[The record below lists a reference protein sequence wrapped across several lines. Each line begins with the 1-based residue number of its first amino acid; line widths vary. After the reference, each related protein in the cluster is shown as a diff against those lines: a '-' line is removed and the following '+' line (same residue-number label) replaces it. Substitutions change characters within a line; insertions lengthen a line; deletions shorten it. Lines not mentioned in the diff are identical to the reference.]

1 MTKTL
6 KEHFREITALR
17 KQYRDWLHTRIE
29 CLADTTPR
37 VALPL
42 EASNSILAA
51 IDSMSDDL
59 SYRTEM
65 LAERQEKRQTEID
78 LLIANITALR
88 VTVSDIAHKTM
99 QMRSVDARLKKIEAR
114 EKKLKSMQ
122 ESLERFV
129 ESKFEQIKKQD
140 KKRQRNADK
149 NLPAV
154 S

>member
-1 MTKTL
+1 M
-6 KEHFREITALR
+6 
-17 KQYRDWLHTRIE
+17 
-29 CLADTTPR
+29 
-37 VALPL
+37 
-42 EASNSILAA
+42 
-51 IDSMSDDL
+51 
-59 SYRTEM
+59 
-65 LAERQEKRQTEID
+65 
-78 LLIANITALR
+78 TALR

-122 ESLERFV
+122 ESLERFA

-154 S
+154 SWYPWLY

>member
-29 CLADTTPR
+29 CLAGTTPR

-42 EASNSILAA
+42 ETSNSVLAA
-51 IDSMSDDL
+51 IDSLSDDL
-59 SYRTEM
+59 SYRTVM
-65 LAERQEKRQTEID
+65 LAERQEKRQIEID
-78 LLIANITALR
+78 LLNANITALR
-88 VTVSDIAHKTM
+88 VTVSDITHKTM
-99 QMRSVDARLKKIEAR
+99 QMKSVEARLKKIDER
-114 EKKLKSMQ
+114 EKKIQSIQ
-122 ESLERFV
+122 ENLERFV
-129 ESKFEQIKKQD
+129 ETKSEQIKKQEE
-140 KKRQRNADK
+140 KRQQNAEK

>member
-1 MTKTL
+1 MKKTL
-6 KEHFREITALR
+6 KEYFIEISALR
-17 KQYRDWLHTRIE
+17 KQYRDWLRGRIDSLE
-29 CLADTTPR
+29 KSPPQMALA
-37 VALPL
+37 L
-42 EASNSILAA
+42 EVSKSVLAA
-51 IDSMSDDL
+51 IDSVSDDL
-59 SYRTEM
+59 SYRTEI
-65 LAERQEKRQTEID
+65 LAERQEKRQAEID
-78 LLIANITALR
+78 LLNANITALR

-129 ESKFEQIKKQD
+129 EGKFEQIKKQD
-140 KKRQRNADK
+140 KKRQRNAEK

>member
-6 KEHFREITALR
+6 KEHFRETSALR

-42 EASNSILAA
+42 EASNSVLAA
-51 IDSMSDDL
+51 SDSLSDDL

-65 LAERQEKRQTEID
+65 LAERQERRQIEID
-78 LLIANITALR
+78 LLNANITALR
-88 VTVSDIAHKTM
+88 VTISDIAHKPM
-99 QMRSVDARLKKIEAR
+99 QMRSVEARLKKIEAR

-129 ESKFEQIKKQD
+129 ESKSEQIKKQD
-140 KKRQRNADK
+140 EKRQRNAEK